1 MRADTL
7 HRLFPVVALGALA
20 AVTLWL
26 ERISRPVEQS
36 VPVAASSGP
45 DMVIERFSVHR
56 FDSAG
61 RLQYELSAR
70 TMRHFPLDGRTDLDE
85 PKLRFYGVDR
95 TSHASATTGSVST
108 NGERVLLEGNVI
120 VVREASAGKPQG
132 EIRTEALTIWPDT
145 EKVESAVP
153 VSYREGTNTVTAA
166 TLSAD
171 NLRGNLQL
179 GGGVKATFS
188 R

>member
-1 MRADTL
+1 MP
-7 HRLFPVVALGALA
+7 HRLFPVIALGVLA

-26 ERISRPVEQS
+26 ERVSRPVEQLR
-36 VPVAASSGP
+36 PVAASTGP
-45 DMVIERFSVHR
+45 DMVVESFSVHR
-56 FDSAG
+56 FDPAG

-85 PKLRFYGVDR
+85 PKLRFYGTDR
-95 TSHASATTGSVST
+95 TSHASAATGSVSA

-120 VVREASAGKPQG
+120 VVREAVAGKPQG
-132 EIRTEALTIWPDT
+132 EIRTESLIVWPDT
-145 EKVESAVP
+145 EKVESATP
-153 VSYREGTNTVTAA
+153 VAYREGTNTVTAA

-171 NLRGNLQL
+171 NLRGSLQL